1 MLDPVPN
8 KPGLGKSER
17 EAFALALRDIA
28 ESKSKGAFRLLFDY
42 YAPRLKSFL
51 MRLGA
56 DDMQAEEIVQE
67 VMVTVWRKAE
77 QYDPA
82 QASPTTWI
90 FRIARN
96 RHIDAF
102 RRQRHLDA
110 QPDEPMLSPAESP
123 EPEESY
129 QLLEI
134 EENVR
139 EALKT
144 LPDEQVELVRASF
157 YEGLSH
163 SEIAERKQLPLG
175 TVKSR
180 IRLAFERLRSTLS
193 REL

>member
-1 MLDPVPN
+1 M
-8 KPGLGKSER
+8 
-17 EAFALALRDIA
+17 RDIA

-110 QPDEPMLSPAESP
+110 QPDEPMLSPAELP

>member
-1 MLDPVPN
+1 MEETDLGQEFYSAYAAGTLDP
-8 KPGLGKSER
+8 
-17 EAFALALRDIA
+17 ALR
-28 ESKSKGAFRLLFDY
+28 LLIDTRK
-42 YAPRLKSFL
+42 ALTEN
-51 MRLGA
+51 
-56 DDMQAEEIVQE
+56 QAIQPELD
-67 VMVTVWRKAE
+67 VWRKAE

-110 QPDEPMLSPAESP
+110 QPDEPMLSPAELP

-144 LPDEQVELVRASF
+144 LPAEQVELVRASF